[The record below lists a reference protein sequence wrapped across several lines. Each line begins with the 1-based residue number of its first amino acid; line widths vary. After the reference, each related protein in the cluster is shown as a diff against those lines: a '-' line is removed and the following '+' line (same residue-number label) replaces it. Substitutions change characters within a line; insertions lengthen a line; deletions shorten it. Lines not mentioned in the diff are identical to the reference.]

1 MRFEKRCQRQMK
13 RSPSI
18 SRDWFILVN
27 DKYNQL
33 I

>member
-1 MRFEKRCQRQMK
+1 MRFEKRCQRQVK
-13 RSPSI
+13 RRASV